1 MALRAPWW
9 TLAGGFAGMAELAQ
23 LGVSAAEVQAALER
37 QASASQAGATRCSRH
52 LLVTPTP
59 NPLVS
64 LKSGVLKSQGRG
76 SAS

>member
-59 NPLVS
+59 LCP
-64 LKSGVLKSQGRG
+64 
-76 SAS
+76 